1 MAHKPYL
8 IGGLLVLA
16 SYMWNSIRGVE
27 RTIPPELMAIRRSDQ
42 SKRLK
47 LVMQRRLRPVVPIST
62 GLGRDGRAE

>member
-16 SYMWNSIRGVE
+16 SYMWNSIRDAE

-42 SKRLK
+42 LKRLK
-47 LVMQRRLRPVVPIST
+47 LVMQRRFHSSVSPT
-62 GLGRDGRAE
+62 